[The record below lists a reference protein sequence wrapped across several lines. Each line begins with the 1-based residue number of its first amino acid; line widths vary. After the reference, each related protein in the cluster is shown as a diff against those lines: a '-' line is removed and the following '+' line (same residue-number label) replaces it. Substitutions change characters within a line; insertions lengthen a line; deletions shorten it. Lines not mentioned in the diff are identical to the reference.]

1 VSVAGELRNA
11 LREVDP
17 TMPLAD
23 VATIGQLMRESGA
36 QRRFGALLVAGFA
49 ILALGASNS
58 RVMRLVIFGVTAT
71 DPVTYVASAGVLL
84 AAILLATVGPA
95 RRAAR
100 LPPAVVLAGE

>member
-1 VSVAGELRNA
+1 
-11 LREVDP
+11 
-17 TMPLAD
+17 M
-23 VATIGQLMRESGA
+23 
-36 QRRFGALLVAGFA
+36 
-49 ILALGASNS
+49 ALGASNS